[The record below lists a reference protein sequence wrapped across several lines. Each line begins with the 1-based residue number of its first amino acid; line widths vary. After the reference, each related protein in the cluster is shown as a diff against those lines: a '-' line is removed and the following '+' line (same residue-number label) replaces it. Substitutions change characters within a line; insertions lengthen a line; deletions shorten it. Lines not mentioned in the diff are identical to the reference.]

1 MDPGSS
7 PYNDAKRYFPI
18 LNDLMLWR
26 KLGLR
31 SYTVMSEMFGNQLF
45 DYNKYH
51 LNVFSSTDLLKGSCE
66 DEIFESKVKCIEG
79 EPFTVQSLPCKLSIE
94 TFDFVGYAMCGN
106 NTIYL
111 PLQELNATCQISVY
125 SPLDSSEASQFRG
138 LLHIKYDKKRLDWR
152 HNVICIIIII
162 DFNNEKHTI
171 IFTDFKRFNKTHF
184 WSESRQ
190 NWLNPTNELDQAV
203 GAIEHGTFL
212 AVSRVSIRD
221 YLLNFIQEYLFYNE
235 VLSDING
242 ELFNSKA
249 RDSDN
254 IFFSDA
260 YMIHIIWRTS
270 CTSPEI
276 DHRADCICRPRKI
289 RKAFILIIISTIFIA
304 ITIYLRELHLQFIK
318 ILVHI
323 SSQFLVTHAENTWYN

>member
-1 MDPGSS
+1 M
-7 PYNDAKRYFPI
+7 
-18 LNDLMLWR
+18 
-26 KLGLR
+26 
-31 SYTVMSEMFGNQLF
+31 
-45 DYNKYH
+45 
-51 LNVFSSTDLLKGSCE
+51 
-66 DEIFESKVKCIEG
+66 
-79 EPFTVQSLPCKLSIE
+79 
-94 TFDFVGYAMCGN
+94 
-106 NTIYL
+106 
-111 PLQELNATCQISVY
+111 
-125 SPLDSSEASQFRG
+125 
-138 LLHIKYDKKRLDWR
+138 
-152 HNVICIIIII
+152 III

-254 IFFSDA
+254 IFFFGRLYDSYNMKDKLHESRNRPSCRLHLSTEKNSKSLHSYNNFNNIYCNNYLFA
-260 YMIHIIWRTS
+260 RTSLAVYQNFSAYKFSIFGHSCRKYMIQLKYGMVIN
-270 CTSPEI
+270 
-276 DHRADCICRPRKI
+276 
-289 RKAFILIIISTIFIA
+289 
-304 ITIYLRELHLQFIK
+304 YLWINSL
-318 ILVHI
+318 
-323 SSQFLVTHAENTWYN
+323 S